1 MFDVLKIEFKR
12 IQEEFYYFGKLQEVG
27 ALTKS
32 NNRYNINLTCKKIL
46 TKKQSTKFSKT
57 ILLKILFKNIP

>member
-12 IQEEFYYFGKLQEVG
+12 IQEEFYYLGKLQGVG

-32 NNRYNINLTCKKIL
+32 NNRYNINLTCRKIL
-46 TKKQSTKFSKT
+46 KKKT
-57 ILLKILFKNIP
+57 IHQVFQNNFIEVLRDSI